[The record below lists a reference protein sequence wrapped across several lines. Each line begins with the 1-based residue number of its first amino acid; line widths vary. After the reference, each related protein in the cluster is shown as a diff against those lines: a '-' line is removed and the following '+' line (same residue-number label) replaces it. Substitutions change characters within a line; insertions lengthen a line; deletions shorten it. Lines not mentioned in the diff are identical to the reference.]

1 MSIDVLLILA
11 ILVYVVVGW
20 RNGFFVTA
28 FSLLGLVVGVGAAL
42 TVGPPLIGSLLDGT
56 GREQWN
62 LPLLVLTIIVLTLIG
77 TWAGSG
83 IGHSLRRAVD
93 RAAVTRVLDS
103 LAGAVAAGAVTA
115 VVGWAV
121 FAPLAVSP
129 WSQLNRAIESSAVL
143 RTVDDALPAQTDGML
158 DGVRAMLND
167 LSLPDIATVEPQQ
180 APEVDAPSSGAASAG
195 AEAARDAV
203 VRLSGQ
209 GATCEVGQTGT
220 GWVVDDG
227 LVMTNAH
234 VVAALDEVWVV
245 GPDGERATGT
255 VVSFDPDLDVALVS
269 VPDLAAEP
277 LPIDERL
284 AAPGTDAAAL
294 GHPYGGSFRAEPAR
308 VRAAIT
314 AVGTDIYGDDT
325 VERQVY
331 SIRGTVVPGMSGGP
345 LVDIDGEVVG
355 MVFARS
361 AEHQQT
367 AYVLTVDAL
376 EPVLAQSEAIDRRD
390 GPTPPSVETGRC
402 LAQ

>member
-1 MSIDVLLILA
+1 MTIDILLILA
-11 ILVYVVVGW
+11 ILIYVVVGW

-42 TVGPPLIGSLLDGT
+42 TVGPPLIGSLLAGT

-62 LPLLVLTIIVLTLIG
+62 LPLLVLTILVLTLIG

-83 IGHSLRRAVD
+83 IGHSLRRVAD
-93 RAAVTRVLDS
+93 RAALVRVLDS
-103 LAGAVAAGAVTA
+103 CAGAVAAGAVTA

-121 FAPLAVSP
+121 LSPLAVSP
-129 WSQLNRAIESSAVL
+129 WPQLNRSIESSAVL
-143 RTVDDALPAQTDGML
+143 RTVDDALPAQADGTL
-158 DGVRAMLND
+158 DGVRALLND

-180 APEVDAPSSGAASAG
+180 APEVDAPSGGAAATGS
-195 AEAARDAV
+195 ETARDSV

-209 GATCEVGQTGT
+209 GARCQVGQTGT

-227 LVMTNAH
+227 VVMTNAH

-245 GPDGERATGT
+245 GPDGERSTGT

-277 LPIDERL
+277 LPVDDRL
-284 AAPGTDAAAL
+284 AAPGTETAAL
-294 GHPYGGSFRAEPAR
+294 GHPYGGTFRAEPAR
-308 VRAAIT
+308 IRAAIT
-314 AVGTDIYGDDT
+314 AVGTDIYGEDT
-325 VERQVY
+325 VEREVY

-345 LVDIDGEVVG
+345 LVDADGEVLG

-367 AYVLTVDAL
+367 AYVLTIDTL

-390 GPTPPSVETGRC
+390 DPSPPPVQTGAC
-402 LAQ
+402 LES